1 MGEVIVITSGK
12 GGVGKTTT
20 TVNLGCAL
28 SQSGKSVI
36 LLDADIGLRNL
47 DVVMGLED
55 KVVYDFVDVI
65 EGRCRLRQAVI
76 KDKKHENLFMMPASQ
91 TRDKCD
97 VSEGQMRKL
106 CFELAE
112 NFDYVLIDCPA
123 GIEQGFKNAVASSD
137 KAIVVATPELS
148 SIRDADRV
156 LTKLEDEGIE
166 KIKLVINKVRPAMI
180 RKGQAPGVDEMIE
193 ILATDL
199 LGVVPEDTEIIIAAN
214 KGAIVAAENKGAASA
229 AYKNIAKRLMG
240 ETVPL
245 MDLEDDGSFWY
256 RIRKMFR
263 RKKQGGCFTAAEK
276 Q

>member
-28 SQSGKSVI
+28 SQHGKKTL

-65 EGRCRLRQAVI
+65 EGRCRLRQAII
-76 KDKKHENLFMMPASQ
+76 KDKKHEKLYMIAASQ
-91 TRDKCD
+91 TKDKCD
-97 VSEGQMRKL
+97 VSEEQMKKL
-106 CFELAE
+106 CKELSE
-112 NFDYVLIDCPA
+112 NFDYVIIDCPA
-123 GIEQGFKNAVASSD
+123 GIEQGFKNAVAASE

-156 LTKLEDEGIE
+156 LCKLEEEGIE
-166 KIKLVINKVRPAMI
+166 KTNLIINKVRPEMI

-199 LGVVPEDTEIIIAAN
+199 IGVVPDDIEIIIAAN
-214 KGAIVAAENKGAASA
+214 KGEIVAADDRGAASA
-229 AYKNIAKRLMG
+229 AYKNIARRVMG
-240 ETVPL
+240 KTVPL
-245 MDLEDDGSFWY
+245 MDLEDDGSFRY
-256 RIRKMFR
+256 KLRKVFG
-263 RKKQGGCFTAAEK
+263 RKKQGGCFTATDK